1 MNQARLRFPG
11 GLLALSFLLCGVALP
26 RAQNL
31 FDGAA
36 AAPRAGA
43 MDSLG
48 ALTGGIPEEDVKV
61 DVEILALMGDADVAK
76 HIAKMETL
84 HHGRLDRITVFRRSP
99 HRLLYRLYFGDQTA
113 AGRAV
118 GYFEV
123 FVIPGDRGERPRV
136 GQAGDPVI
144 TP

>member
-1 MNQARLRFPG
+1 MNKARG
-11 GLLALSFLLCGVALP
+11 VSIVGLLGIAFVFGSAA
-26 RAQNL
+26 RSTAQDV

-36 AAPRAGA
+36 AETRVGP
-43 MDSLG
+43 MDSLT
-48 ALTGGIPEEDVKV
+48 ALTGGIPEESVTV
-61 DVEILALMGDADVAK
+61 EPEILALMGDADVAK
-76 HIAKMETL
+76 HIAKMAAL
-84 HHGRLDRITVFRRSP
+84 HHAYPQRITVFRRSP

-113 AGRAV
+113 PERTV